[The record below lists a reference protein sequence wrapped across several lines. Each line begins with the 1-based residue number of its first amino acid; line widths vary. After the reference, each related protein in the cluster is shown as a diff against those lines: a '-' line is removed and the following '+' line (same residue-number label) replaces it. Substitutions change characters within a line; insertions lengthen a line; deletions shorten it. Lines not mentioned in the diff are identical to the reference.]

1 MVPKP
6 FPFPVGVGVDIC
18 HVKRISSILN
28 KQDDYV
34 TRWAKKVFTRQEWP
48 SLWQS
53 FHRAIASSNK
63 SGFPKPQLSL
73 PKLRTTR
80 PGKQKSEVGGTPLEA
95 SVDIMRRPPV
105 HELPPSTPSLSEH
118 KWRVLAQ
125 HLAGRWAAKEATV
138 KASRQRKLLLKDISI
153 VRCNSHGG
161 IHALIAPEHT
171 TDILMSPEVATKR
184 GLSAA
189 QSPDGSVLGQIVNGH
204 HTQTVPR
211 HRFESPFYLRKAKIK
226 DEDQQIAEISIS
238 HDNGYAVAICMAL
251 VEGSHSKNRSQI
263 VDDGLGEPLHEPE
276 WGDVGYLE
284 DADSSDSSN
293 A

>member
-1 MVPKP
+1 
-6 FPFPVGVGVDIC
+6 
-18 HVKRISSILN
+18 
-28 KQDDYV
+28 
-34 TRWAKKVFTRQEWP
+34 
-48 SLWQS
+48 
-53 FHRAIASSNK
+53 
-63 SGFPKPQLSL
+63 
-73 PKLRTTR
+73 
-80 PGKQKSEVGGTPLEA
+80 
-95 SVDIMRRPPV
+95 
-105 HELPPSTPSLSEH
+105 
-118 KWRVLAQ
+118 
-125 HLAGRWAAKEATV
+125 
-138 KASRQRKLLLKDISI
+138 
-153 VRCNSHGG
+153 
-161 IHALIAPEHT
+161 
-171 TDILMSPEVATKR
+171 MSPEVATKR